1 MTTTPALQPAGPVAA
16 GTEPLTSRPAPK
28 TMQEYREYLLS
39 IMPPGQ
45 KPGPWLAFR
54 GFEERRTRR

>member
-1 MTTTPALQPAGPVAA
+1 MTAPTPIKAK
-16 GTEPLTSRPAPK
+16 PAPK